1 MSVAT
6 GADIEALCAKCGD
19 VWHVVVA
26 KVGEEIVRVLCK
38 ECGAQHRYKHPNKV
52 ATPKR
57 SSSSTAAP
65 RAPRTQK
72 VVARF
77 DAPAVAADLSKAVRT
92 YKANERFLVGER
104 VEHPTF
110 GTGVVESLELARMT
124 VFFASGRKVLVQAKA
139 PVGAGGGAGGLE
151 RPKPFRHTSLAP
163 AAEAAPTE
171 TSDE

>member
-6 GADIEALCAKCGD
+6 GADIEALCSKCGD

-57 SSSSTAAP
+57 SASTSSAP
-65 RAPRTQK
+65 RAPRAQK

-92 YKANERFLVGER
+92 YKATERFLVGER

-110 GTGVVESLELARMT
+110 GTGVVESLEPGRMT

-139 PVGAGGGAGGLE
+139 PIGAGGGSGALE
-151 RPKPFRHTSLAP
+151 RPKPFQHTSIAPPPDAAP
-163 AAEAAPTE
+163 AES
-171 TSDE
+171 SDE